1 MLKKFT
7 LTGTEIILSNHDD
20 IVLPAVQGD
29 ENSQNDKL
37 IIKIADGSSLLP
49 IIRKLSDYQENR
61 EELKKIDT
69 VLFQDSNFNGLKNNP
84 DEINNLLEI
93 LKKLPKQ
100 TKRISFCFS
109 NLGELGF
116 DNVYRI
122 AETITQTLGEGI
134 KELDLRACNFNYL
147 HKEQRKKI
155 EDLFP
160 EGVLKLTKWQVV
172 VDGNSPDE
180 ENKNEEN
187 YCRIYQYDHKE
198 IGLGK
203 TIVSSTTKDDL
214 LMVSYTSFGSN
225 EGDLIIHP
233 RHKMTNQEVEQRL
246 GYRRS
251 CSMWGFPHPR
261 WDITLDTRN
270 EGDLDF
276 FITILDGNEPL
287 EELRNEIYDFLELK
301 PSPADVISSFERGE
315 TKAAI
320 EQLKVAQR
328 NGRHFFILQL
338 ADYYFEQLITS
349 ESETSPSGDKLYEI
363 YNLIPMDSPYYHAA
377 QMRKLEILDT
387 QGNSRELS
395 KERFAVALGYK
406 PQVVVDQMRVDMIF
420 HELSGKKGALDI
432 ANIPSA
438 SALLSLAEE
447 MNQIRQ
453 ELTEL
458 RAYKAKNE
466 GRKRKA
472 ETPAPSETYI
482 STTGIFGPKPGK
494 RRKVAELDVTASPD
508 NPCG

>member
-1 MLKKFT
+1 MLKQFK

-20 IVLPAVQGD
+20 TVLPTAQRD

-37 IIKIADGSSLLP
+37 IIRVEAGCSILP
-49 IIRKLSDYQENR
+49 INQKLSDYQEKT
-61 EELKKIDT
+61 EALKLIDT
-69 VLFQDSNFNGLKNNP
+69 VLFQDSNFNGLKNSP

-100 TKRISFCFS
+100 TRRISFCFS

-116 DNVYRI
+116 DNVFRI
-122 AETITQTLGEGI
+122 AETVAQTLGEGI
-134 KELDLRACNFNYL
+134 KELDLRACKFNYL
-147 HKEQRKKI
+147 HNEQRKKI

-172 VDGNSPDE
+172 VDSHSPDD
-180 ENKNEEN
+180 ENENEEN
-187 YCRIYQYDHKE
+187 FCRIYQYDHKE

-203 TIVSSTTKDDL
+203 TIVSSTTKDNL
-214 LMVSYTSFGSN
+214 LMVSYTSLGSN

-251 CSMWGFPHPR
+251 CSMSGFPNQR

-270 EGDLDF
+270 EGDLDY
-276 FITILDGNEPL
+276 FITILDDNEPL
-287 EELRNEIYDFLELK
+287 EELSNEIYDFLELK
-301 PSPADVISSFERGE
+301 PSPEDVFSSFERGE

-328 NGRHFFILQL
+328 KGRYFFILQI

-349 ESETSPSGDKLYEI
+349 ESETSPSGDELYEI

-395 KERFAVALGYK
+395 KERFTVALGYK
-406 PQVVVDQMRVDMIF
+406 PQAVVDQTRVDMVF
-420 HELSGKKGALDI
+420 HELSGKDGAPDI
-432 ANIPSA
+432 TNIPSV

-447 MNQIRQ
+447 MNQLRQ
-453 ELTEL
+453 ELTAL
-458 RAYKAKNE
+458 RAYKAENE
-466 GRKRKA
+466 ARKRKA
-472 ETPAPSETYI
+472 GTQERSETCI
-482 STTGIFGPKPGK
+482 GTTGIFGPRPGK
-494 RRKVAELDVTASPD
+494 RGKTELNAIVSPD
-508 NPCG
+508 NRCG